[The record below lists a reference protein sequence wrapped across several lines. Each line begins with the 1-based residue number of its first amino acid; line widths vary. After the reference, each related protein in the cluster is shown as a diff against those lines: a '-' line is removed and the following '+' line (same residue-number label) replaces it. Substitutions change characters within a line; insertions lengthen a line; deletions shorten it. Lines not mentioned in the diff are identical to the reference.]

1 MPACMRDALPPAVLA
16 ARAATGITKG
26 ESPPGTYE
34 SSGHIGGAVNAKMVS
49 RSIVED
55 MMAPLQSLDRSIS
68 EYLNEG

>member
-16 ARAATGITKG
+16 ARAASDVTKG
-26 ESPPGTYE
+26 DSILGTDE

-55 MMAPLQSLDRSIS
+55 MMTPLESLDRSIS